1 MILPNKHVKIS
12 RRILAAGAILL
23 EELREGRTVSSL
35 WEGVRG
41 KPEIQTF
48 GRFVLSLD
56 LLFVLELVR
65 YDERGLLEVPGR

>member
-1 MILPNKHVKIS
+1 MILPNKHIKIS
-12 RRILAAGAILL
+12 RCMLAAGAILL
-23 EELREGRTVSSL
+23 EELKEERTVSSL
-35 WEGVRG
+35 WDGVRG

-65 YDERGLLEVPGR
+65 YDEQGLLVVSSK

>member
-12 RRILAAGAILL
+12 RCILAAGAILL
-23 EELREGRTVSSL
+23 EELREERTVSSL
-35 WEGVRG
+35 WESVRD

-56 LLFVLELVR
+56 LLFVLELVG
-65 YDERGLLEVPGR
+65 YDEQGLLGVSGR